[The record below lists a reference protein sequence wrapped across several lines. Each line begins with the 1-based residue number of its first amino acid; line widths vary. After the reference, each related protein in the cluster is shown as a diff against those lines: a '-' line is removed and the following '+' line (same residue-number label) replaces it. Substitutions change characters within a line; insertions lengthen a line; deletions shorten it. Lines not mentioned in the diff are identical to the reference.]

1 MGATLSQI
9 FALLTTDAGRL
20 TYHLVL
26 AFSILGALYI
36 SLNQSPRQEV
46 VQHRRLV
53 FGFVLLLV
61 FQLALFFVS
70 GLAWQQVIEA
80 DVWLPLLER
89 AVTLLSLIIIAW
101 MWAFPDSSP
110 GADMAAVLLILLTIT
125 SAVLGAL
132 WWQEQ
137 ASGMDFN
144 GSLPDK
150 IAQAAA
156 LVIIFVGCLAIVSRR
171 PVNWTLGLWML
182 LILAAGH
189 AVQLFLLKESGDYPA
204 VVRLAQM
211 AAFSFLF
218 ALPLRLMPL
227 PVAEDQAEPGEAQS
241 ITPASR
247 LYADPQLWQSLPR
260 LVSETDPERVCQTI
274 TSTVAK
280 LMGADLCLLTMP
292 PDESGKVV
300 VRSGYDLVSGR
311 YLDSLTLDSHSLPML
326 TSSLRLGRIRR
337 LSIHGT
343 SPDMAGLARAYN
355 LEHTGN
361 MLFLPVLSSDGH
373 PLAGIIMLSPYSGK
387 DWSHEEQSFLSTL
400 AKFLVQFLQ
409 RSQEITTLKGELT
422 EVRQSA
428 RSTQNQAQQ
437 VLEEKRK
444 LQDQLAVMLERAEQ
458 DRAQLLG
465 MNEMTSAHTVAQEL
479 IETLQAENEGLKTA
493 IQQAGVSAKEGQQ
506 SVEGELRL
514 ALQEIAFLKST
525 LDDTDRKLDELK
537 AFQPGGAL
545 SKEQLE
551 VITSIAQDL
560 RQPLSSI
567 AGYAE
572 VLLGELVGIL
582 TNQQHAHANGNP

>member
-61 FQLALFFVS
+61 FQLALFVVS
-70 GLAWQQVIEA
+70 GLA

-137 ASGMDFN
+137 ATGGMDFN

-156 LVIIFVGCLAIVSRR
+156 LVIIFVGFLAIVSRR

-182 LILAAGH
+182 LILAVGH
-189 AVQLFLLKESGDYPA
+189 AVQLFLMKESGDYPA

-218 ALPLRLMPL
+218 ALPLRLAPL
-227 PVAEDQAEPGEAQS
+227 PLAEDQAEPGEAADAQP

-280 LMGADLCLLTMP
+280 VMGADLCLLTMP

-300 VRSGYDLVSGR
+300 VRSGYELVRGR
-311 YLDSLTLDSHSLPML
+311 YLESLTLDSHSLPML
-326 TSSLRLGRIRR
+326 TSSLRMGRIRR

-387 DWSHEEQSFLSTL
+387 DWSHEEQSFLSQIPGAVL
-400 AKFLVQFLQ
+400 A
-409 RSQEITTLKGELT
+409 T
-422 EVRQSA
+422 QSGNNHLEGRA
-428 RSTQNQAQQ
+428 HGSAPERPVDSESSST
-437 VLEEKRK
+437 
-444 LQDQLAVMLERAEQ
+444 
-458 DRAQLLG
+458 
-465 MNEMTSAHTVAQEL
+465 
-479 IETLQAENEGLKTA
+479 
-493 IQQAGVSAKEGQQ
+493 
-506 SVEGELRL
+506 
-514 ALQEIAFLKST
+514 
-525 LDDTDRKLDELK
+525 
-537 AFQPGGAL
+537 GA
-545 SKEQLE
+545 
-551 VITSIAQDL
+551 
-560 RQPLSSI
+560 
-567 AGYAE
+567 
-572 VLLGELVGIL
+572 
-582 TNQQHAHANGNP
+582 